1 MATQSETVKQGA
13 VERQR
18 SRLRSIA
25 IVPAHNEEASLGA
38 LLAELRTAEPDLAV
52 VVINDGSTD
61 STTRVAEAA
70 GVSIVN
76 LPFNVGIGG
85 TVQTGYQYALEHGF
99 EVAIQVD
106 GDGQHDPTEIARV
119 LEPIFDDRAD
129 LVVGTRF
136 VSGGGY
142 RGTRVRRVG
151 IHIFAS
157 VVSLMVGQRVS
168 DTTSGFRAVNRKAL
182 RLFASQYPHDY
193 PGGRVD
199 RPSLAARPANARGA
213 RKDARARD
221 RCVVDHR
228 APRDLLHD
236 QGSARPLHWD
246 VSPLSDASGG
256 AMTPFRVSIA
266 AAIAAL
272 FLLAVIFEL
281 IRSRRLQERYAL
293 LWLLTGLVIF
303 VLAIWRSLLGRASD
317 LVGIA
322 YPPSALFI
330 LAAFFILL
338 VLLHYSTVISRLS
351 EQNTSLAQRLAIL
364 ESRLREAEDRPD

>member
-1 MATQSETVKQGA
+1 MATQSKTLEKSA
-13 VERQR
+13 VEPHR

-38 LLAELRTAEPDLAV
+38 LLAELRVAEPDLAV

-61 STTRVAEAA
+61 GTARVAAAA
-70 GVSIVN
+70 GAPVVT

-106 GDGQHDPTEIARV
+106 GDGQHDPTEIGRV

-151 IHIFAS
+151 IHIFAR

-182 RLFASQYPHDY
+182 RLFAGEYPHDY
-193 PGGRVD
+193 PEVESIVLLSRHGLRMLEVPVRMRV
-199 RPSLAARPANARGA
+199 RETGSSSITALRAAYYMI
-213 RKDARARD
+213 K
-221 RCVVDHR
+221 V
-228 APRDLLHD
+228 LL
-236 QGSARPLHWD
+236 
-246 VSPLSDASGG
+246 
-256 AMTPFRVSIA
+256 
-266 AAIAAL
+266 
-272 FLLAVIFEL
+272 
-281 IRSRRLQERYAL
+281 
-293 LWLLTGLVIF
+293 
-303 VLAIWRSLLGRASD
+303 
-317 LVGIA
+317 
-322 YPPSALFI
+322 ALFI
-330 LAAFFILL
+330 GLFRR
-338 VLLHYSTVISRLS
+338 YPTPQE
-351 EQNTSLAQRLAIL
+351 EQ
-364 ESRLREAEDRPD
+364 

>member
-1 MATQSETVKQGA
+1 MATQSKTLEKSA
-13 VERQR
+13 VEPQR

-38 LLAELRTAEPDLAV
+38 LLAELRVAEPDLAV

-61 STTRVAEAA
+61 GTARVAAAA
-70 GVSIVN
+70 GAPVVT

-106 GDGQHDPTEIARV
+106 GDGQHDPTEIGRV

-151 IHIFAS
+151 IHIFAR

-182 RLFASQYPHDY
+182 RLFAGEYPHDY
-193 PGGRVD
+193 PEVESIVLLSRHGLRMLEVPVRMRV
-199 RPSLAARPANARGA
+199 RETGSSSITALRAAYYMI
-213 RKDARARD
+213 K
-221 RCVVDHR
+221 V
-228 APRDLLHD
+228 LL
-236 QGSARPLHWD
+236 
-246 VSPLSDASGG
+246 
-256 AMTPFRVSIA
+256 
-266 AAIAAL
+266 
-272 FLLAVIFEL
+272 
-281 IRSRRLQERYAL
+281 
-293 LWLLTGLVIF
+293 
-303 VLAIWRSLLGRASD
+303 
-317 LVGIA
+317 
-322 YPPSALFI
+322 ALFI
-330 LAAFFILL
+330 GLFRR
-338 VLLHYSTVISRLS
+338 YPSPQE
-351 EQNTSLAQRLAIL
+351 EQ
-364 ESRLREAEDRPD
+364 